1 MVDLQTISLIVQMVG
16 VSATATAAVVGV
28 SSYINSNKRAEES
41 KKKEQLT
48 QELALKTQQQNLE
61 TRQAQLLIGIYQA
74 LVSPE
79 MMEANLK
86 LQDIYMENVQDWYKL
101 GKNKEKY
108 KAWTLWAAYY
118 QGIGTLVKEKL
129 IDVSLPAQMWGGNV
143 IWFYERYAA
152 MMRDCREKLNW
163 PGWGLETEFLYNSI
177 LEYGRG
183 HPESGLGVSSRKLGS
198 GVV

>member
-1 MVDLQTISLIVQMVG
+1 MVG
-16 VSATATAAVVGV
+16 VSARATAAVVGV
-28 SSYINSNKRAEES
+28 SSYINSNKRAEEA

-163 PGWGLETEFLYNSI
+163 PGWGLETEYLYNSI

-198 GVV
+198 GVK

>member
-198 GVV
+198 GVK

>member
-1 MVDLQTISLIVQMVG
+1 MVDLQTISLIVQIVG
-16 VSATATAAVVGV
+16 LSATATAAVVGV
-28 SSYINSNKRAEES
+28 SSYINSNKRAEEA
-41 KKKEQLT
+41 KKKESLT

-79 MMEANLK
+79 MMEASLK
-86 LQDIYMENVQDWYKL
+86 LQDIEMENVNDWYRL
-101 GKNKEKY
+101 GRNREKY

-143 IWFYERYAA
+143 IWFYECYAA
-152 MMRDCREKLNW
+152 MMKDCREKLNW
-163 PGWGLETEFLYNSI
+163 PGWGLEIEYLYNSI
-177 LEYGRG
+177 LEYGRS
-183 HPESGLGVSSRKLGS
+183 HPETGLGVSGRRRGLESN
-198 GVV
+198 